1 MNEWMTLFCMEKH
14 LAQKLVCRFSTK
26 KKKTRL
32 KKKSSQVIS
41 TLSTY
46 RTSVYVVTS
55 VRVSFEGSPNKQL
68 SLSILPVLKVQRD
81 QKPFQRSQN
90 LLMIQCRTS
99 GPVLGHRGLRL
110 LRDPPPHRPPPKG
123 GPQHH
128 HNVPIL
134 LPQPRLNLCPL
145 LGSDQAL
152 SPSSDILVLRHQLAM
167 AVVRAICH
175 PPCLKYPLFS
185 CRRKLSNWREM
196 R

>member
-1 MNEWMTLFCMEKH
+1 MTLFCMEKH
-14 LAQKLVCRFSTK
+14 LAQKLVCRFSIKKKQDTK
-26 KKKTRL
+26 KKPPKN
-32 KKKSSQVIS
+32 QVIS

-46 RTSVYVVTS
+46 RSSVYVVTS
-55 VRVSFEGSPNKQL
+55 VPVSFEGSPNKQL
-68 SLSILPVLKVQRD
+68 RLSILPVLKVQRGR
-81 QKPFQRSQN
+81 KPFQRSQN
-90 LLMIQCRTS
+90 RLTIQCRTS

-185 CRRKLSNWREM
+185 CRRKLSN
-196 R
+196 

>member
-1 MNEWMTLFCMEKH
+1 MNDFILHGEILSPKASLQVFY
-14 LAQKLVCRFSTK
+14 K
-26 KKKTRL
+26 KNKIKKTQQ
-32 KKKSSQVIS
+32 KKVITS
-41 TLSTY
+41 HFNLSTY

-68 SLSILPVLKVQRD
+68 RLSILPVLKVQRGR
-81 QKPFQRSQN
+81 KPFQRSQN
-90 LLMIQCRTS
+90 LPMIQCRTS

-185 CRRKLSNWREM
+185 CRRKLSN
-196 R
+196 